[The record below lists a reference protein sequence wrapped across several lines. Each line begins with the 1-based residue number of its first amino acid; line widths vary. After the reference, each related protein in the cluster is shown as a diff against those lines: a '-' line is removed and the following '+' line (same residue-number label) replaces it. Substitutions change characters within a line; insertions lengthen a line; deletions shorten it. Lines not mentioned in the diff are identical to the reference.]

1 MKINSK
7 KILHAL
13 AAMLA
18 LVTMSACEPEAN
30 IKEYVYPEPSVASF
44 YPTEGYTGTQVIISG
59 TNFGN
64 YADAVKLHIGATEV
78 TRIISCKNDR
88 VIFEVPTEA
97 TTGPISLQVWTHE
110 LADIGTFN
118 VIPTPEITQ
127 IVSSNTAG
135 DIFGAA
141 GDKITISGKAF
152 GTNPEDVTV
161 TINNKELILNSV
173 EDTQIEAILPDDFTS
188 GIIMVRVRDLTLEG
202 TAIID
207 PTVKGDVT
215 NLFLK
220 NYCQPFERAEAGETE
235 WAIAKSWQGNASANI
250 AHTLQFTD
258 EEPNGLFV
266 LDGNNKFDGA
276 QVYQETTLPPGSYDF
291 EVDVLECNKT
301 SGRFGACF
309 GVGKSEK
316 DFATLTDA
324 NKTEW
329 HFPESADIYTQAT
342 VNVGA
347 ANCPATV
354 TCSCDFTQ
362 TTGVRIGF
370 GAMIANGQ
378 SFKIKAIRIIRK

>member
-1 MKINSK
+1 MRINSRN
-7 KILHAL
+7 IFHTL
-13 AAMLA
+13 AVMLA
-18 LVTMSACEPEAN
+18 LLTMSACEPEAN
-30 IKEYVYPEPSVASF
+30 IKEYVYPEPTVASI
-44 YPTEGYTGTQVIISG
+44 YPTEGYTGTQVMLTG
-59 TNFGN
+59 DNFGN

-78 TRIISCKNDR
+78 SHIISCKNDR
-88 VIFEVPTEA
+88 IIFEVPAEA
-97 TTGPISLQVWTHE
+97 TTGAVSLQVWTHE
-110 LADIGTFN
+110 LEDIGTFT

-127 IVSSNTAG
+127 IISSNAAG

-152 GTNPEDVTV
+152 GTNPDDVTV
-161 TINNKELILNSV
+161 TINNKELIINSV
-173 EDTQIEAILPDDFTS
+173 EDTQIEATLPEDFTS

-215 NLFLK
+215 SLFLK
-220 NYCQPFERAEAGETE
+220 NYCQPFERAEAGESE
-235 WAIAKSWQGNASANI
+235 WAVAKSWQGNASAYL

-266 LDGNNKFDGA
+266 LDGNGKFDGA
-276 QVYQETTLPPGSYDF
+276 QIYQETTLPPGTYNF

-309 GVGKSEK
+309 GVGKG
-316 DFATLTDA
+316 DTPFATLTDA

-329 HFPESADIYTQAT
+329 HFPESADIYAQAT

-354 TCSCDFTQ
+354 TCSCDFAQ
-362 TTGVRIGF
+362 TTSVRIGF
-370 GAMIANGQ
+370 GTMIKGGQ